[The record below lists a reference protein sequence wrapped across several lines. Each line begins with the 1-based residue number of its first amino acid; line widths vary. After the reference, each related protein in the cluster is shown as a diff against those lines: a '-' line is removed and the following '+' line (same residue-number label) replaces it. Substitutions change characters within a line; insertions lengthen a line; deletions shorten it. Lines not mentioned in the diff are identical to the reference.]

1 MLSIRNNK
9 TAWALL
15 ASVLLSAA
23 CRGDMYNQPRQ
34 KPYAP
39 SEFFDD
45 GRSARPP
52 VPGTIARGQLN
63 DDPHLYTGR
72 VDGQLVTTF
81 PFPLDR
87 AMLER
92 GRDRYNIY
100 CAPCHDRV
108 GNGNGMVVLRGYRQ
122 PPSLH
127 IDRLRNAPVGHHFDV
142 MTNGLGAMPDYAAQ
156 VSVHDRWAIAAY
168 IRALQL
174 SQRATTAEVP
184 PEELRKLEPPRQ

>member
-1 MLSIRNNK
+1 MLSISKRV
-9 TAWALL
+9 AAGLLL
-15 ASVLLSAA
+15 ALVVCLG
-23 CRGDMYNQPRQ
+23 CRQDLYNQPRK
-34 KPYAP
+34 KPYAA

-72 VDGQLVTTF
+72 VNGQLVTTF
-81 PFPLDR
+81 PFPVDR
-87 AMLER
+87 AVLER
-92 GRDRYNIY
+92 GRSRYNIY

-108 GNGNGMVVLRGYRQ
+108 GNGDGMVVLRGYRQ

-127 IDRLRNAPVGHHFDV
+127 IDRLRQAPVGHYFDV

-156 VSVHDRWAIAAY
+156 IEVHDRWAIVAY

-184 PEELRKLEPPRQ
+184 SEEMQRLEQPK